1 VTGVSARS
9 PAREAGMRMSDVIT
23 EINGAAVRSADDL
36 ETMSLTNKPGDKVV
50 LTYEREGKA
59 ATVTVT
65 LAAQP
70 V

>member
-1 VTGVSARS
+1 
-9 PAREAGMRMSDVIT
+9 MRTSDVIT

-50 LTYEREGKA
+50 LTYQRDGKA

-70 V
+70 S